1 MSHAAPGEASL
12 RARNGLMA
20 AVCAMRGL
28 EELDLRQ
35 NPAKQW
41 SAGSLG
47 ELSRL
52 IEVVR
57 RPQRISGLS
66 CLKILLVDE
75 VEGAPQVALCG

>member
-1 MSHAAPGEASL
+1 LRHAHPGEAAVK
-12 RARNGLMA
+12 ARDGLMA

-35 NPAKQW
+35 NPAKRW

-47 ELSRL
+47 ELRRL

-57 RPQRISGLS
+57 LPRRISGLS
-66 CLKILLVDE
+66 CLRILLVDE